1 MRDRLRLSLN
11 DWLLTLSTVLLIL
24 VVFDLTPMQA
34 TGFFALHAGAI
45 TILLAV
51 MAISTGKTA
60 ILMMALSLLVSLP
73 RALLQFVALQSACP
87 GRGPADDRGD
97 TRRRGHESG
106 VRSGPRQLPPDRR
119 RRAGLSADSVG
130 FAAYSRSWAYLS
142 TEHSRGSSSGMTA
155 RSRARFSASASR
167 R

>member
-24 VVFDLTPMQA
+24 VVFVLTPMQA

-73 RALLQFVALQSACP
+73 IC
-87 GRGPADDRGD
+87 
-97 TRRRGHESG
+97 
-106 VRSGPRQLPPDRR
+106 
-119 RRAGLSADSVG
+119 
-130 FAAYSRSWAYLS
+130 
-142 TEHSRGSSSGMTA
+142 
-155 RSRARFSASASR
+155 
-167 R
+167 